1 MSDNN
6 IFGDTIV
13 LLRKEKGL
21 TQKEL
26 ADKLGVTDKAVSRWE
41 TGKNY
46 PDIEV
51 LKKLAD
57 VLEVSVD
64 DLLQGDIRLVEKK
77 SSKKKKIIAAII
89 IALLVYYFPIYHLIP
104 VCNTYFYGAREA
116 SFLMFRGFVCQ
127 QLQVRDVMKL
137 ADEAFSDVG
146 ISVEEAEEKYGA
158 LSIYCLTDDY
168 SEVVDEKHKLRLW
181 SVRTFNVYTVGSP
194 GYMWVY
200 YSQDGFDKD
209 GNSVTG
215 ASQIPALWYLEKD
228 KNGNWYVADI
238 KEGP

>member
-64 DLLQGDIRLVEKK
+64 DLLQGDIKLAEKLKPWRKTIVAVIVLVLLYVFPFYNW
-77 SSKKKKIIAAII
+77 IA
-89 IALLVYYFPIYHLIP
+89 VT
-104 VCNTYFYGAREA
+104 NTDFYGARE
-116 SFLMFRGFVCQ
+116 SSYLLFRG
-127 QLQVRDVMKL
+127 LPSYHIKTSHIMKSAESAFSEL
-137 ADEAFSDVG
+137 GLTEDEAQ
-146 ISVEEAEEKYGA
+146 EKYGA
-158 LSIYCLTDDY
+158 LGMYCITTDYED
-168 SEVVDEKHKLRLW
+168 VVKEKHKLRLC
-181 SVRTFNVYTVGSP
+181 SVMLDTYTSEHS

-200 YSQDGFDKD
+200 YNQEGMTESGEV
-209 GNSVTG
+209 STG
-215 ASQIPALWYLEKD
+215 SWKIYALWYLEKD
-228 KNGNWYVADI
+228 ENSNWYVADI

>member
-1 MSDNN
+1 MSDNTK
-6 IFGDTIV
+6 FSDTIV

-64 DLLQGDIRLVEKK
+64 DLLQGDIKLAEKRK
-77 SSKKKKIIAAII
+77 PWRKIIVAVIVI
-89 IALLVYYFPIYHLIP
+89 VLLYVFPFYNWIAVT
-104 VCNTYFYGAREA
+104 NTDFYGVRE
-116 SFLMFRGFVCQ
+116 SSYLLFRGLPSYHIKTSQ
-127 QLQVRDVMKL
+127 IMKNAESAFSEL
-137 ADEAFSDVG
+137 GLTEDEAQ
-146 ISVEEAEEKYGA
+146 EKYGA
-158 LSIYCLTDDY
+158 LGMYCITTDYED
-168 SEVVDEKHKLRLW
+168 VVKEKHKLRLC
-181 SVRTFNVYTVGSP
+181 SVMLDTYTSEHL

-200 YSQDGFDKD
+200 YNQEGLTESGEV
-209 GNSVTG
+209 STG
-215 ASQIPALWYLEKD
+215 SWKIYALWYLEKD
-228 KNGNWYVADI
+228 ENGNWYVADI